1 MLKLKT
7 ILSDSTGYSAAIVI
21 SSFTIWA
28 LYDLWHVDLR
38 YPIIPLVRDAVAGQ
52 ALLFKGMIDNPWY
65 VDNKWLG
72 APFSMNLRDFP
83 GLDYFVL
90 PETKLITFF
99 TKNHNLVRNI
109 VALTSFPLITV
120 TSLYAMR
127 RLGIRYSIALMASL
141 LYAFSSYHHMRL
153 GVHLVLA
160 IACFAVP
167 LATLLMLEVFE
178 SRSFLIADAN
188 GGSKLLWLNSRHTW
202 GALSACVVI
211 GVTGMVYYPFFTCF
225 LLVTVGLAA
234 TIHGR
239 SLLPLLRSLCLT
251 AVVGLSVLLILTPT
265 IVQNWIHGH
274 TGVINRPPA
283 DAELYG
289 LKIVQLVIPGAGHR
303 YELLNQLS
311 EYYNTRAPLVTENQ
325 SSYLGIVGVA
335 GFAFLLCA
343 GLAGNRVSARIR
355 ALSIATYAALLLATI
370 GGFSSI
376 ISFTFSST
384 IRSYNRI
391 SVYIGYFALLAVA
404 LGIEKAATRW
414 GTTWFGRAI
423 LYASMAALT
432 WFGVRDQYFGD
443 NKYAEFKQQY
453 KVFDAFIAR
462 IERSL
467 PSNSSI
473 YQFPYYAFNDITDY
487 RLFHPYI
494 HSKKLHWSYGSSA
507 GRRGDLWHSR
517 VAAMPTERALEAL
530 VLAGFSG
537 AYVARDE
544 YKDHGA
550 AVEAALQLYLG
561 SPSIVGPSN
570 DAAFYSFS
578 TFASR
583 FTSKLS
589 TGEFNQR
596 RTQLLDRPYLSW
608 GHGFYGPNIH
618 GGLVNA
624 WGKKRNVFLI
634 ENPASHPVT
643 VLFSATVRVAN
654 PPATVHLS
662 GSDFDVYLQVVATG
676 YHFTRHLAVEPG
688 PNHFKLET
696 NSERATSGINVF
708 DHDPRVG
715 IEDASIEVVTRP

>member
-1 MLKLKT
+1 MLKLKKL
-7 ILSDSTGYSAAIVI
+7 LSHSTGYLAAIVI
-21 SSFTIWA
+21 SSFMIWA
-28 LYDLWHVDLR
+28 LYDLWHVDLL
-38 YPIIPLVRDAVAGQ
+38 YPIIPLVRYAVAAQ
-52 ALLFKGMIDNPWY
+52 ALLFKGMVDNPWY
-65 VDNKWLG
+65 VDNQWLG

-90 PETKLITFF
+90 SETKLITFF

-109 VALTSFPLITV
+109 VALSSFPLITV

-160 IACFAVP
+160 VACFTVP

-178 SRSFLIADAN
+178 NRPFLIADN
-188 GGSKLLWLNSRHTW
+188 GGDRKPRWLNARNTW
-202 GALSACVVI
+202 GALIACVVI
-211 GVTGMVYYPFFTCF
+211 GVTGMVYYPFFTCY
-225 LLVTVGLAA
+225 LLVLVGLAA
-234 TIHGR
+234 TLRCR
-239 SLLPLLRSLCLT
+239 SVLPLLRSLCLT
-251 AVVGLSVLLILTPT
+251 AVVGLSVVLTLTPSF
-265 IVQNWIHGH
+265 VQNWLHGH

-289 LKIVQLVIPGAGHR
+289 LKIVQLVIPGGGHQ
-303 YELLNQLS
+303 YDLLKRLS

-325 SSYLGIVGVA
+325 SSYLGIVGVL

-343 GLAGNRVSARIR
+343 GLAGNRVNARIR
-355 ALSIATYAALLLATI
+355 ALSIATFAALLLATI

-376 ISFTFSST
+376 ISFTISST

-391 SVYIGYFALLAVA
+391 CVYIGYFALLAVA

-423 LYASMAALT
+423 LYTSLAAIT
-432 WFGVRDQYFGD
+432 WFGVCDQYSGD
-443 NKYAEFKQQY
+443 NKYAAFKHQY
-453 KVFDAFIAR
+453 KAFDAFIAR
-462 IERSL
+462 IEHSL

-473 YQFPYYAFNDITDY
+473 YEFPYYAYNDITDY

-494 HSKKLHWSYGSSA
+494 HSKKLHWSYGSSV

-517 VAAMPTERALEAL
+517 VAAMPTEQALEAL

-550 AVEAALQLYLG
+550 SVEAALQPLLG
-561 SPSIVGPSN
+561 SPSIVSPSN
-570 DAAFYSFS
+570 DAAFYSLS
-578 TFASR
+578 SFASR

-589 TGEFNQR
+589 TGEFDRQ
-596 RTQLLDRPYLSW
+596 RTQLLERPYLSW

-624 WGKKRNVFLI
+624 WGKKSNAFLI

-643 VLFSATVRVAN
+643 VLFSAIVRVAKA
-654 PPATVHLS
+654 PANVHLS
-662 GSDFDVYLQVVATG
+662 GSTFDVHVAVEATG
-676 YHFTRHLAVEPG
+676 YRFTRHIPVEPG
-688 PNHFKLET
+688 PNHFRLET
-696 NSERATSGINVF
+696 DSERGTGINVF

-715 IEDASIEVVTRP
+715 IEDASVEVVTRQ